1 MQGFSAGG
9 IACPSV
15 RVVASARCRARDNT
29 TMGSTFSVAHS
40 DVTLG
45 AEAARR
51 QEAARHERAVRQE
64 EARRR
69 EILLQ
74 RDAARRQEAARQEEA
89 RQEEK
94 RREAEKKRR
103 EEEKRRRRLKPPYPG
118 CEGEWVLRE
127 DYNGVKSFAWYYCTC
142 GKKFMSAH
150 GHKKFMQDCQACEKG
165 LRPKFMWEN
174 ARQNFDRR
182 EAPSGH
188 VHHDTTRCEACR
200 HGMCSFT
207 GKMSEIHSRDFFS
220 V

>member
-1 MQGFSAGG
+1 M
-9 IACPSV
+9 
-15 RVVASARCRARDNT
+15 
-29 TMGSTFSVAHS
+29 
-40 DVTLG
+40 
-45 AEAARR
+45 
-51 QEAARHERAVRQE
+51 
-64 EARRR
+64 
-69 EILLQ
+69 
-74 RDAARRQEAARQEEA
+74 
-89 RQEEK
+89 
-94 RREAEKKRR
+94 
-103 EEEKRRRRLKPPYPG
+103 
-118 CEGEWVLRE
+118 LRE

-188 VHHDTTRCEACR
+188 VHHDATRCEACR